1 MSEAADA
8 FYPPPT
14 GRPVVARLPLRLL
27 AIDAVLVVLAYL
39 VVQDQAVRAGYAASL
54 HTACASLCSYAPSF
68 SYGILIQYF
77 TMTGNGVSL
86 TSPPTL
92 DWFQVIAVV
101 LVMVNA
107 WHFYSNYV
115 KGRRAGKGD
124 PAAPS
129 PGSGTVA

>member
-8 FYPPPT
+8 FYRPPA
-14 GRPVVARLPLRLL
+14 GRSVVARLPLRLL
-27 AIDAVLVVLAYL
+27 TVDAVLVALAYL
-39 VVQDQAVRAGYAASL
+39 VVQDQAVRAGYAASM
-54 HTACASLCSYAPSF
+54 HTACANLCSYTPSF

-92 DWFQVIAVV
+92 DWFQVIAVL
-101 LVMVNA
+101 LVIVNA

-115 KGRRAGKGD
+115 KGRRASKSD
-124 PAAPS
+124 PPAPAAG
-129 PGSGTVA
+129 PGTPV

>member
-1 MSEAADA
+1 M
-8 FYPPPT
+8 
-14 GRPVVARLPLRLL
+14 ARLPLRLL

-92 DWFQVIAVV
+92 DW
-101 LVMVNA
+101 
-107 WHFYSNYV
+107 
-115 KGRRAGKGD
+115 
-124 PAAPS
+124 
-129 PGSGTVA
+129 